1 MFHFFTS
8 KFRCQSRLKKMTQC
22 AKTRAIAPFPDAR
35 YNVDA
40 RFRQILFFN
49 SNALFWGVKSATH
62 AIDKPAPRTITQCV
76 SRFFSSSPVAT
87 TLLALRHSFRPS
99 TFFSPVAILLLPW
112 RRWADDGAKALPI
125 QNYPY
130 RCRLFT
136 PSTRRLNLI
145 RFMYEMGLI
154 GEVTI

>member
-1 MFHFFTS
+1 
-8 KFRCQSRLKKMTQC
+8 MTQC

-87 TLLALRHSFRPS
+87 TLLALHHASHPLP
-99 TFFSPVAILLLPW
+99 FFSCLGVVGQMMGL
-112 RRWADDGAKALPI
+112 KH
-125 QNYPY
+125 YPY
-130 RCRLFT
+130 RIIHT
-136 PSTRRLNLI
+136 DADYSPHQP
-145 RFMYEMGLI
+145 ED
-154 GEVTI
+154 